1 MTVKG
6 EEVREAAGVVIRDP
20 IRIWARTRLAA
31 MGLALLCAAACGTTV
46 QNPPVAQGPSN
57 ELGAPVMPV
66 PSDTVP
72 APVAP
77 RTASSRPAAPNL
89 PSQPTAA
96 GPTSHAPSKRPTH
109 GASPLGPIKI
119 GFLATDF
126 SSVGRSFGFGGPT
139 PDIMRP
145 FKDLVAYL
153 NKHGGLAGRQ
163 IKGDY
168 QTLSFSSPDATTA
181 FQAACTHFIED
192 QHDELVVTDGE
203 FGSTFEACLAKAHVV
218 HFDASMYGQDLKGQ
232 QESPYYLGPV
242 TFGLD
247 RYTAA
252 LIHTAV
258 SKRWVASGETV
269 GVVLQECPE
278 QLRTY
283 NSVWVPL
290 AKRYGLRLVTST
302 VVCNS
307 SGNVSQGVSEI
318 QSAVLKLHSSGAK
331 AVSFLSAGDA
341 FIAALFSITAQT
353 QAWHPR
359 YLMTSLSEPARL
371 SIPSALG
378 MPESQLRQAVGI
390 GWVPMT
396 DIGSHPP
403 IDARQRAQQRLCHRI
418 SPNDGGADGLNPTA
432 RLDGISQFLMECDT
446 MLILQRIL
454 NADGGDLTLDG
465 ILSVYPKVV
474 DSFVAASNRS
484 GTLHVSGR
492 RTDGANAAAPFAYF
506 LKCSCVRYT
515 GPPRSFD

>member
-1 MTVKG
+1 MTV
-6 EEVREAAGVVIRDP
+6 
-20 IRIWARTRLAA
+20 ARVTTARASFRLVAV
-31 MGLALLCAAACGTTV
+31 GLALLAAAACGTTV
-46 QNPPVAQGPSN
+46 QNPPVAQGVSS
-57 ELGAPVMPV
+57 ELGAPVLPV
-66 PSDTVP
+66 PSDIAS
-72 APVAP
+72 APGPV
-77 RTASSRPAAPNL
+77 RSRSATPAAPG
-89 PSQPTAA
+89 SSTRPTVA
-96 GPTSHAPSKRPTH
+96 GPISSQLPSKRPTRA
-109 GASPLGPIKI
+109 ASPRGPIKV

-126 SSVGRSFGFGGPT
+126 SSVGASFGFTGPA

-168 QTLSFSSPDATTA
+168 QTLSFTSPDATTA
-181 FQAACTHFIED
+181 FHAACTHFIED
-192 QHDELVVTDGE
+192 QHDELIVTAGE
-203 FGSTFEACLAKAHVV
+203 FGPTFEACLAKAHVV

-252 LIHTAV
+252 LIKTAV
-258 SKRWVASGETV
+258 TKRWVAAGQTV

-283 NSVWVPL
+283 NNVWVPL
-290 AKRYGLRLVTST
+290 AKQYRLRLVTSP

-307 SGNVSQGVSEI
+307 SGNVSQGVSQI
-318 QSAVLKLHSSGAK
+318 QSAVLKLHGNGAK

-341 FIAALFSITAQT
+341 FIAALFSLTAQT

-378 MPESQLRQAVGI
+378 MPEAQLRQVLGI
-390 GWVPMT
+390 GWVPMV

-403 IDARQRAQQRLCHRI
+403 INAKQRAQQELCHRI
-418 SPNDGGADGLNPTA
+418 SPNYGGAVGLNPSA
-432 RLDGISQFLMECDT
+432 RIDGISQFFMECDT
-446 MLILQRIL
+446 MLIVQRIL
-454 NADGGDLTLDG
+454 EANGGDLSLDG

-474 DSFVAASNRS
+474 SSFVAASNRS
-484 GTLHVSGR
+484 GTLRVTGR
-492 RTDGANAAAPFAYF
+492 RTDGAFAAAPFGYF
-506 LKCSCVRYT
+506 LDCSCVRYT